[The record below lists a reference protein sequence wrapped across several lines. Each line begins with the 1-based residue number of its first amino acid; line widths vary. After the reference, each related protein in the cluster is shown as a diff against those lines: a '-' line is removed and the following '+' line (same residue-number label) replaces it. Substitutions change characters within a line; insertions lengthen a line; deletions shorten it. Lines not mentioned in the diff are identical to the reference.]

1 MAECLCQCLPCWH
14 CAPAHTC
21 RKCLWERLGSTSGPV
36 GEARVDFRSR
46 GRGSGRLP
54 VLRERLGST
63 SGPVGEARVDVRSW
77 ETQQSYLMRA
87 LGRVKRHSMLWVG
100 KIRASDRNRGVN
112 SWVLW
117 LRIWWQWRDSG
128 CKLWDSDPKER
139 EPKQMALE
147 SSPGLDSCSCC
158 LLAVVWASYLA
169 LLSLP
174 FLFSLTWGQ

>member
-1 MAECLCQCLPCWH
+1 MLALRASSHVPEV
-14 CAPAHTC
+14 
-21 RKCLWERLGSTSGPV
+21 PV

-54 VLRERLGST
+54 VPWERLGST
-63 SGPVGEARVDVRSW
+63 SGPEGEARVDVRSW

-117 LRIWWQWRDSG
+117 PRIWWQWRDSG

-174 FLFSLTWGQ
+174 FLFSVTWGQ